1 MSRLRKR
8 ENARSCDAAQLG
20 HQGKRHS
27 SEQQFQSG
35 DNIPTLSTFA
45 LCIRLE
51 LGFVQSPLRG
61 KELYQLV
68 GGGTNRSKS
77 GGAFLVSLAFVASTH
92 LFSQELTRPRGCSMV
107 ATLSNRE
114 CNGMQHLLI
123 S

>member
-1 MSRLRKR
+1 MIRLRKR
-8 ENARSCDAAQLG
+8 KNATSSAAAHLD
-20 HQGKRHS
+20 HQWKRHS

-68 GGGTNRSKS
+68 GGGTNRSKN
-77 GGAFLVSLAFVASTH
+77 GGAFLVSVPFFASTD
-92 LFSQELTRPRGCSMV
+92 LFSQELSTPRG
-107 ATLSNRE
+107 
-114 CNGMQHLLI
+114 
-123 S
+123 